1 MAGALEARRL
11 VELRDRWLNP
21 HEWVGWV
28 EEPVPGYPKRPVPGD
43 ENAAKAFKKRTLTN
57 LYNARPQWLADA
69 HAALDAAVAAAYG
82 WLAEISDDDVLRELL
97 ALNGG
102 GRQAGRRRA
111 FPHDGLGIP
120 RTTGGVGAR
129 SPMTDTRQWTRSTLS
144 LLETMPDAVVV
155 VDATGSVVYANRLI
169 EQVFGYSPDALVG
182 RSVEI
187 LVPEE
192 ARQRH
197 RGQRTDYGK
206 APAARPMGAVSHVL
220 GLHKSGREFPADISL
235 SPIESDE
242 GWLVIA
248 AVRDMTDRHRIEAA
262 LREAND
268 KLGRDLTVAAKI
280 QKSLLPGRPAGIP
293 GVEVDW
299 IYEPCEKLGGDSFNA
314 FEVTA
319 GLIGFYLLD
328 VAGHGTVAALHSMAL
343 TRVLASTWTAEER
356 SSPAQLIKWLNAE
369 FPIDPETG
377 QYFTF
382 LCGMLDQATGTL
394 RYACAG
400 HPGPIHVP
408 RGGPPTALGGAG
420 LPVGFF
426 ADADYDECEA
436 FVRPGD
442 RLYLYSDGVTEAMN
456 GEHEEFGI
464 AGLVESLTRT
474 QGAPLGDTV
483 QEVRRAVV
491 RWRGREELDD
501 DLTLLAME
509 VVAP

>member
-1 MAGALEARRL
+1 
-11 VELRDRWLNP
+11 
-21 HEWVGWV
+21 
-28 EEPVPGYPKRPVPGD
+28 
-43 ENAAKAFKKRTLTN
+43 
-57 LYNARPQWLADA
+57 
-69 HAALDAAVAAAYG
+69 
-82 WLAEISDDDVLRELL
+82 
-97 ALNGG
+97 
-102 GRQAGRRRA
+102 
-111 FPHDGLGIP
+111 
-120 RTTGGVGAR
+120 
-129 SPMTDTRQWTRSTLS
+129 MTDSEHWTRSTFS

-155 VDATGSVVYANRLI
+155 VDAAGRVVYANRLI

-187 LVPEE
+187 LVPAE

-197 RGQRTDYGK
+197 RRQRTDYGR

-248 AVRDMTDRHRIEAA
+248 AVRDMTDRHRIETA
-262 LREAND
+262 LRETNEKLGQANE
-268 KLGRDLTVAAKI
+268 KLGRDLTAAAKI

-314 FEVTA
+314 FEIAA
-319 GLIGFYLLD
+319 GLVGFYLLD

-356 SSPAQLIKWLNAE
+356 SSPAQLIKRLNAE
-369 FPIDPETG
+369 FPYDPEIG

-382 LCGMLDQATGTL
+382 VCGMLDQATGSL

-408 RGGPPTALGGAG
+408 RDGPPAALEAAG
-420 LPVGFF
+420 LPIGFF
-426 ADADYDECEA
+426 PDADYDEYR
-436 FVRPGD
+436 VSLRPGD

-456 GEHEEFGI
+456 GEHEDFGI
-464 AGLVESLTRT
+464 TGLVEALTRT
-474 QGAPLGDTV
+474 QRAPLDDTV
-483 QEVRRAVV
+483 QEVRRAVG

>member
-1 MAGALEARRL
+1 MRERSAMPARSGRSMPTQPL
-11 VELRDRWLNP
+11 TRPWPPRT
-21 HEWVGWV
+21 VG
-28 EEPVPGYPKRPVPGD
+28 PQIPGD
-43 ENAAKAFKKRTLTN
+43 
-57 LYNARPQWLADA
+57 DA
-69 HAALDAAVAAAYG
+69 
-82 WLAEISDDDVLRELL
+82 LRELL

-102 GRQAGRRRA
+102 GPWTGRRRA
-111 FPHDGLGIP
+111 FPHDGLCVP
-120 RTTGGVGAR
+120 RTTRGVGAR
-129 SPMTDTRQWTRSTLS
+129 SPMTDTGHWTRSTLS

-155 VDATGSVVYANRLI
+155 VDAAGRVVYANRLI

-192 ARQRH
+192 ARRRHQR
-197 RGQRTDYGK
+197 QRTDYGQ
-206 APAARPMGAVSHVL
+206 APAARPMGTVSHVL

-262 LREAND
+262 LREANEKLGQVND
-268 KLGRDLTVAAKI
+268 KLGRDLTAAARI

-314 FEVTA
+314 FEITA

-328 VAGHGTVAALHSMAL
+328 VTGHGTVAALQSVAL

-369 FPIDPETG
+369 FPVDPEIW

-426 ADADYDECEA
+426 ADAEYDEYK
-436 FVRPGD
+436 VSLRPGD

-456 GEHEEFGI
+456 GEHEDFGI

-474 QGAPLGDTV
+474 QEAPLDDTV
-483 QEVRRAVV
+483 QEVRRAVG

>member
-1 MAGALEARRL
+1 
-11 VELRDRWLNP
+11 
-21 HEWVGWV
+21 
-28 EEPVPGYPKRPVPGD
+28 
-43 ENAAKAFKKRTLTN
+43 
-57 LYNARPQWLADA
+57 
-69 HAALDAAVAAAYG
+69 
-82 WLAEISDDDVLRELL
+82 
-97 ALNGG
+97 
-102 GRQAGRRRA
+102 
-111 FPHDGLGIP
+111 
-120 RTTGGVGAR
+120 
-129 SPMTDTRQWTRSTLS
+129 MTDTGHWTRSTLS

-155 VDATGSVVYANRLI
+155 VDAAGRVVYANRLI

-197 RGQRTDYGK
+197 QRQRTDYGR

-235 SPIESDE
+235 SPIASDE

-262 LREAND
+262 LREANEKLGQANE
-268 KLGRDLTVAAKI
+268 KLGRDLTAAAKI
-280 QKSLLPGRPAGIP
+280 QKSLLPGRPAGIS

-314 FEVTA
+314 FEITA

-328 VAGHGTVAALHSMAL
+328 VSGHGTVAALHSVAL

-356 SSPAQLIKWLNAE
+356 SSPAQLIKWLNVE
-369 FPIDPETG
+369 FPIDPEIR

-426 ADADYDECEA
+426 SDADYDECE
-436 FVRPGD
+436 VSLRPGD

-456 GEHEEFGI
+456 GENDDFGI

-483 QEVRRAVV
+483 QEIRRAVG
-491 RWRGREELDD
+491 RWRGRDELDD

-509 VVAP
+509 IVAP

>member
-1 MAGALEARRL
+1 MQR
-11 VELRDRWLNP
+11 
-21 HEWVGWV
+21 
-28 EEPVPGYPKRPVPGD
+28 
-43 ENAAKAFKKRTLTN
+43 
-57 LYNARPQWLADA
+57 
-69 HAALDAAVAAAYG
+69 
-82 WLAEISDDDVLRELL
+82 
-97 ALNGG
+97 
-102 GRQAGRRRA
+102 
-111 FPHDGLGIP
+111 
-120 RTTGGVGAR
+120 
-129 SPMTDTRQWTRSTLS
+129 
-144 LLETMPDAVVV
+144 
-155 VDATGSVVYANRLI
+155 VVYANRLI

-187 LVPEE
+187 LVPAE

-197 RGQRTDYGK
+197 RRQRTDYGR

-220 GLHKSGREFPADISL
+220 GLHKSGREFPADVSL
-235 SPIESDE
+235 SPIESNE

-248 AVRDMTDRHRIEAA
+248 AVRDMTDRHRIETA
-262 LREAND
+262 LRETNE
-268 KLGRDLTVAAKI
+268 KLGRDLTAAAKI

-314 FEVTA
+314 FEIAT
-319 GLIGFYLLD
+319 GLVGFYLLD

-343 TRVLASTWTAEER
+343 TRVLASTWTAKER
-356 SSPAQLIKWLNAE
+356 SSPAQLIKRLNAE
-369 FPIDPETG
+369 FPYDPEIG

-382 LCGMLDQATGTL
+382 VCGMLDQATGTL

-408 RGGPPTALGGAG
+408 RDGPPAALEAAG
-420 LPVGFF
+420 LPIGFF
-426 ADADYDECEA
+426 PDADYDEYR
-436 FVRPGD
+436 VSLRPGD

-456 GEHEEFGI
+456 GEHEDFGI
-464 AGLVESLTRT
+464 TGLVEALTRT
-474 QGAPLGDTV
+474 QEAPLDDTV
-483 QEVRRAVV
+483 QEVRRAVG

>member
-1 MAGALEARRL
+1 MKDSAARQ
-11 VELRDRWLNP
+11 E
-21 HEWVGWV
+21 
-28 EEPVPGYPKRPVPGD
+28 
-43 ENAAKAFKKRTLTN
+43 
-57 LYNARPQWLADA
+57 
-69 HAALDAAVAAAYG
+69 
-82 WLAEISDDDVLRELL
+82 
-97 ALNGG
+97 
-102 GRQAGRRRA
+102 
-111 FPHDGLGIP
+111 
-120 RTTGGVGAR
+120 GVGTK
-129 SPMTDTRQWTRSTLS
+129 SPMTDTGHWTRSAFS

-155 VDATGSVVYANRLI
+155 VDAAGRVVYANRLI

-187 LVPEE
+187 VVPEE

-197 RGQRTDYGK
+197 RRQRTDYGR

-248 AVRDMTDRHRIEAA
+248 AVRDMTDRHRIETA
-262 LREAND
+262 LRETNEKLGRANE
-268 KLGRDLTVAAKI
+268 KLGRDLTAAAKI

-314 FEVTA
+314 FEITS
-319 GLIGFYLLD
+319 GLVGFYLLD
-328 VAGHGTVAALHSMAL
+328 VAGHGTVAALHSVAL

-369 FPIDPETG
+369 FPYDPEIG

-382 LCGMLDQATGTL
+382 VCGMLDQATGTL
-394 RYACAG
+394 LYACAG

-408 RGGPPTALGGAG
+408 RGGPPTALDGAG
-420 LPVGFF
+420 LPIGFF
-426 ADADYDECEA
+426 PDADYDEYK
-436 FVRPGD
+436 VSLRPGD

-456 GEHEEFGI
+456 GEHEDFGI
-464 AGLVESLTRT
+464 AGLMESLTRT
-474 QGAPLGDTV
+474 QGAPLDDTV
-483 QEVRRAVV
+483 QEVRRAVG
-491 RWRGREELDD
+491 RWRDREELDD

>member
-1 MAGALEARRL
+1 
-11 VELRDRWLNP
+11 
-21 HEWVGWV
+21 
-28 EEPVPGYPKRPVPGD
+28 
-43 ENAAKAFKKRTLTN
+43 
-57 LYNARPQWLADA
+57 
-69 HAALDAAVAAAYG
+69 
-82 WLAEISDDDVLRELL
+82 
-97 ALNGG
+97 
-102 GRQAGRRRA
+102 
-111 FPHDGLGIP
+111 
-120 RTTGGVGAR
+120 
-129 SPMTDTRQWTRSTLS
+129 
-144 LLETMPDAVVV
+144 
-155 VDATGSVVYANRLI
+155 
-169 EQVFGYSPDALVG
+169 
-182 RSVEI
+182 
-187 LVPEE
+187 
-192 ARQRH
+192 
-197 RGQRTDYGK
+197 
-206 APAARPMGAVSHVL
+206 MGAISHVL

-248 AVRDMTDRHRIEAA
+248 AVRDMTDRHRIEEA
-262 LREAND
+262 LRDAND
-268 KLGRDLTVAAKI
+268 KLGRANEKLRRDLTVAAKI

-314 FEVTA
+314 FEIRA

-328 VAGHGTVAALHSMAL
+328 VAGHGTVAALHSVAL

-356 SSPAQLIKWLNAE
+356 SSPSQLLKWLNAE
-369 FPIDPETG
+369 FPIDSELG

-426 ADADYDECEA
+426 ADADYDEGE
-436 FVRPGD
+436 VSLRPGD

-456 GEHEEFGI
+456 GEHEDFGI

-474 QGAPLGDTV
+474 QGAPLGETV
-483 QEVRRAVV
+483 QEIRRAVG

-501 DLTLLAME
+501 DLTLLALE
-509 VVAP
+509 VIAP

>member
-1 MAGALEARRL
+1 
-11 VELRDRWLNP
+11 
-21 HEWVGWV
+21 
-28 EEPVPGYPKRPVPGD
+28 
-43 ENAAKAFKKRTLTN
+43 
-57 LYNARPQWLADA
+57 
-69 HAALDAAVAAAYG
+69 
-82 WLAEISDDDVLRELL
+82 
-97 ALNGG
+97 
-102 GRQAGRRRA
+102 
-111 FPHDGLGIP
+111 
-120 RTTGGVGAR
+120 
-129 SPMTDTRQWTRSTLS
+129 MTDSEHWTRSTFS

-155 VDATGSVVYANRLI
+155 VDAAGRVVYANRLI

-187 LVPEE
+187 LVPAE

-197 RGQRTDYGK
+197 RRQRTDYGR

-248 AVRDMTDRHRIEAA
+248 AVRDMTDRHRIETA
-262 LREAND
+262 LRETNEKLGQANE
-268 KLGRDLTVAAKI
+268 KLGRDLTAAAKI

-314 FEVTA
+314 FEIAA
-319 GLIGFYLLD
+319 GLVGFYLLD

-356 SSPAQLIKWLNAE
+356 SSPAQLIKRLNAE
-369 FPIDPETG
+369 FPYDPEIG

-382 LCGMLDQATGTL
+382 VCGMLDQATGTL

-408 RGGPPTALGGAG
+408 RDGPPAALEAAG
-420 LPVGFF
+420 LPIGFF
-426 ADADYDECEA
+426 PDADYDEYR
-436 FVRPGD
+436 VSLRPGD

-456 GEHEEFGI
+456 GEHEDFGI
-464 AGLVESLTRT
+464 TGLVEALTRT
-474 QGAPLGDTV
+474 QRAPLDDTV
-483 QEVRRAVV
+483 QEVRRAVG

>member
-1 MAGALEARRL
+1 MTE
-11 VELRDRWLNP
+11 
-21 HEWVGWV
+21 
-28 EEPVPGYPKRPVPGD
+28 
-43 ENAAKAFKKRTLTN
+43 
-57 LYNARPQWLADA
+57 
-69 HAALDAAVAAAYG
+69 
-82 WLAEISDDDVLRELL
+82 
-97 ALNGG
+97 
-102 GRQAGRRRA
+102 
-111 FPHDGLGIP
+111 
-120 RTTGGVGAR
+120 TGH
-129 SPMTDTRQWTRSTLS
+129 WTRSTLP
-144 LLETMPDAVVV
+144 LLEAMPDAVVV
-155 VDATGSVVYANRLI
+155 VDAAGRVVYANRLI

-197 RGQRTDYGK
+197 RRQRKDYGL
-206 APAARPMGAVSHVL
+206 APAVRPMGAVSHVL

-242 GWLVIA
+242 GFLVIA
-248 AVRDMTDRHRIEAA
+248 AVRNMTDRHRIEAA
-262 LREAND
+262 LRDANEELGRANER
-268 KLGRDLTVAAKI
+268 LGRDLTVAAKI

-314 FEVTA
+314 FEITA

-328 VAGHGTVAALHSMAL
+328 VAGHGTVAALHSVAL
-343 TRVLASTWTAEER
+343 TRVLASTWTASER
-356 SSPAQLIKWLNAE
+356 SSPSQLLKWLNAE
-369 FPIDPETG
+369 FPIDSEFG

-408 RGGPPTALGGAG
+408 RGGAPTALGGAG

-426 ADADYDECEA
+426 PDADYDECK
-436 FVRPGD
+436 VTLRPGD
-442 RLYLYSDGVTEAMN
+442 RLYLYSDGLTEAMN
-456 GEHEEFGI
+456 GEHEDFGI

-483 QEVRRAVV
+483 QDIRRAVS
-491 RWRGREELDD
+491 RWRDGEKLDD
-501 DLTLLAME
+501 DLTLLALE
-509 VVAP
+509 VVTP

>member
-1 MAGALEARRL
+1 MRERSAMPARSGRSMPTQPL
-11 VELRDRWLNP
+11 TRPWPPRT
-21 HEWVGWV
+21 VG
-28 EEPVPGYPKRPVPGD
+28 PQIPGD
-43 ENAAKAFKKRTLTN
+43 
-57 LYNARPQWLADA
+57 DA
-69 HAALDAAVAAAYG
+69 
-82 WLAEISDDDVLRELL
+82 LRELL

-102 GRQAGRRRA
+102 GPWTGRRRA
-111 FPHDGLGIP
+111 FPHDGLCIP
-120 RTTGGVGAR
+120 RTTRGVGAR
-129 SPMTDTRQWTRSTLS
+129 SPMTDTGHWTRSTLS

-155 VDATGSVVYANRLI
+155 VDAAGRVVYANRLI

-192 ARQRH
+192 ARRRHQR
-197 RGQRTDYGK
+197 QRTDYGQ
-206 APAARPMGAVSHVL
+206 APAARPMGTVSHVL

-262 LREAND
+262 LREANEKLGQVND
-268 KLGRDLTVAAKI
+268 KLGRDLTAAARI

-314 FEVTA
+314 FEITA

-328 VAGHGTVAALHSMAL
+328 VTGHGTVAALQSVAL

-369 FPIDPETG
+369 FPVDPEIW

-426 ADADYDECEA
+426 ADAEYDEYK
-436 FVRPGD
+436 VSLRPGD

-456 GEHEEFGI
+456 GEHEDFGI

-474 QGAPLGDTV
+474 QEAPLDDTV
-483 QEVRRAVV
+483 QEVRRAVG